1 MSDIRARIHFA
12 EQIVKIVEIERGNS
26 EKRMRN

>member
-12 EQIVKIVEIERGNS
+12 EQIVKIVKIERGNS
-26 EKRMRN
+26 EKRIRN